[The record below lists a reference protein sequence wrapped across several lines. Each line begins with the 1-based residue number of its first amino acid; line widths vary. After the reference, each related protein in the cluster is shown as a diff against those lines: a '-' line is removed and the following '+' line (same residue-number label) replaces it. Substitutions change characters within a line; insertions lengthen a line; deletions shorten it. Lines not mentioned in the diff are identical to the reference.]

1 MFRHLKIWWLGVR
14 PSIIENGNGGWRITY
29 QDPNKPPARDRVK
42 AALHTS
48 FVKRATSTFAIPVL
62 VAIVGAAISK
72 WLGLL
77 P

>member
-1 MFRHLKIWWLGVR
+1 MFRRLKIWWLGVP
-14 PSIIENGNGGWRITY
+14 PSIIETENGGWRIAY
-29 QDPNKPPARDRVK
+29 QDPDKPPARDRVK

-48 FVKRATSTFAIPVL
+48 FVRRAASMFAIPML
-62 VAIVGAAISK
+62 VAIVAAAISK